1 MIIDNVRGQ
10 VDWSSEEE
18 LVTSDSSEEISG
30 ELLGKFIYLFIALS
44 HKAVRENHLQFGDC
58 AVKESRQITFTLTN
72 HSTTNIY
79 WFQWPTGSHL
89 VIFPRTGHLHPG
101 KSKDITVTFKASQ
114 PKCLKN
120 IKAFAKL
127 SQIIYS
133 KSLSQVRSYTTCLMK
148 HLSIRCQ
155 TGMTACAV

>member
-1 MIIDNVRGQ
+1 MKRNWYHLIVMKKYQ
-10 VDWSSEEE
+10 VSCWES
-18 LVTSDSSEEISG
+18 
-30 ELLGKFIYLFIALS
+30 LFIHSLCCPIL
-44 HKAVRENHLQFGDC
+44 AVRENHLQFGDC

-120 IKAFAKL
+120 VKAFAKL

-133 KSLSQVRSYTTCLMK
+133 KPLSQVRSYTTYLMMY
-148 HLSIRCQ
+148 LCVRCQ
-155 TGMTACAV
+155 IGMTACAV